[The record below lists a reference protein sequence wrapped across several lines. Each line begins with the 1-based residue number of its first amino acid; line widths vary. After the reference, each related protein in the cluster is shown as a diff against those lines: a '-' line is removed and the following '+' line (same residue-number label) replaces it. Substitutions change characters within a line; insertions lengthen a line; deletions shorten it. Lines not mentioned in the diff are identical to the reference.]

1 MNIKK
6 EILVRVRAIFV
17 LITLVCIAITY
28 SIFNLQFNKGDYWT
42 SKSKKNN
49 LQRLKIK
56 ASRGNILSDDG
67 SILATSLPFYK
78 VAFDQAS
85 CKIYKCKDSHE

>member
-6 EILVRVRAIFV
+6 EILFRVKIAFAFLLVISLAIV
-17 LITLVCIAITY
+17 Y
-28 SIFNLQFNKGDYWT
+28 SIFNLQFGEGEYWQ
-42 SKSKKNN
+42 SKSENINFKFDN
-49 LQRLKIK
+49 IK

-78 VAFDQAS
+78 VALDP
-85 CKIYKCKDSHE
+85 

>member
-28 SIFNLQFNKGDYWT
+28 SIFNLQFNQGDYWT

-49 LQRLKIK
+49 PKEVNRIGLALKQLGL
-56 ASRGNILSDDG
+56 R
-67 SILATSLPFYK
+67 
-78 VAFDQAS
+78 
-85 CKIYKCKDSHE
+85 